1 MKIIRDFK
9 SSFVA
14 NFVYNGLSVTDSFGL
29 MRWNCSDPAS
39 APVLSLLPSSGS
51 VTAGDVLTASCEGQ
65 GGNPVPALSLY
76 LGATLLTH
84 TNLTTATSATVVTSA
99 EHDGLLVRC
108 HAQND
113 VMDTAVEASQM
124 LEVLCK

>member
-1 MKIIRDFK
+1 
-9 SSFVA
+9 
-14 NFVYNGLSVTDSFGL
+14 
-29 MRWNCSDPAS
+29 
-39 APVLSLLPSSGS
+39 VLSLLPSGS
-51 VTAGDVLTASCEGQ
+51 VKAGDELTLSCEGR

-76 LGATLLTH
+76 LGATLLTY

-99 EHDGLLVRC
+99 VHDGMQVRC

-113 VMDTAVEASQM
+113 VMDTPVEASQM